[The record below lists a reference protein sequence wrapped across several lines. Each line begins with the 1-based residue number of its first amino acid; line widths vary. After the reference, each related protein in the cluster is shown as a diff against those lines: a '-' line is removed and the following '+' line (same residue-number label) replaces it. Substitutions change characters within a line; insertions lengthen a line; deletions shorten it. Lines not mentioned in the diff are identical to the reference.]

1 MPSRSSA
8 AAPNGYAKT
17 MFQCDTC
24 HTEYGGIRGLP
35 SGTCPRCRAQRAD
48 LSRPVAASASLAGAT
63 SLAAASAYPALP
75 SAALA
80 ESNWGTPPPP
90 LSGEIAR
97 LDRAFRF

>member
-1 MPSRSSA
+1 
-8 AAPNGYAKT
+8 

-48 LSRPVAASASLAGAT
+48 LTRPVATSASLTGAT
-63 SLAAASAYPALP
+63 SYAEAAAYPAL
-75 SAALA
+75 STSSWA
-80 ESNWGTPPPP
+80 PPPP
-90 LSGEIAR
+90 RLTGEIAR

>member
-1 MPSRSSA
+1 
-8 AAPNGYAKT
+8 

-48 LSRPVAASASLAGAT
+48 LTQPVAASASLARVA
-63 SLAAASAYPALP
+63 SLTEASAYPGLP

-80 ESNWGTPPPP
+80 SANWGPPPPP
-90 LSGEIAR
+90 LNGEIAR